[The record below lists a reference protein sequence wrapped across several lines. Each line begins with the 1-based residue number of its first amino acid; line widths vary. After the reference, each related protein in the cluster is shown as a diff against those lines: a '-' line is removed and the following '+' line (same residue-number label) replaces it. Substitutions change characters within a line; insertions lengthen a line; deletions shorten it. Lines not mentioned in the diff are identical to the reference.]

1 MKNNKILFSLI
12 TVIAITWLVAFIYE
26 PKLPEQVPSHW
37 NIHGE
42 VDGYM
47 SKPWGVY
54 LMPMISLFSSI
65 LLMLLP
71 KIAPKGFKLDQAK
84 KVYEII
90 VLVMALFYLGIMVL
104 SFEAGLNRAIDMN
117 QWVLVGMGA
126 LFIIIG
132 NYLSK
137 VPRNFF
143 LGIRTPWTLASDKV
157 WYKTHRM
164 GSWVFVIAGV
174 FAVVGGLLKWPFSW
188 MIIAVIAAALLP
200 VIYSLVIYKQIE
212 GFDESADDE

>member
-1 MKNNKILFSLI
+1 MKTNKITISLI
-12 TVIAITWLVAFIYE
+12 IVIAITWLVAFIYE
-26 PKLPEQVPSHW
+26 PRLPEQVPSHW

-54 LMPMISLFSSI
+54 FLPLISVFTSI
-65 LLMLLP
+65 LLLLLP

-84 KVYEII
+84 KAYEII
-90 VLVMALFYLGIMVL
+90 VLVMAIFFLGIMVL
-104 SFEAGLNRAIDMN
+104 SFEAGLNRSIDMN
-117 QWVLVGMGA
+117 QWVLVGIGA
-126 LFIIIG
+126 LFLIIG
-132 NYLSK
+132 NYLTK

-164 GSWVFVIAGV
+164 GSWTFVIAGL
-174 FAVVGGLLKWPFSW
+174 FSVVGGLLKWPFSW
-188 MIIAVIAAALLP
+188 MIIAIIAAALIP
-200 VIYSLVIYKQIE
+200 VIYSLVVYKQIE
-212 GFDESADDE
+212 GFDENNE

>member
-12 TVIAITWLVAFIYE
+12 TVVAITWLVAFVYE
-26 PKLPEQVPSHW
+26 PKLPEKIPSHW

-47 SKPWGVY
+47 NKPWGVY

-65 LLMLLP
+65 LLLLLP

-84 KVYEII
+84 KAYEII

-104 SFEAGLNRAIDMN
+104 SFEAGMNREIDMN
-117 QWVLVGMGA
+117 QWVFVGMGA

-164 GSWVFVIAGV
+164 GSWVFVIAGLLTV
-174 FAVVGGLLKWPFSW
+174 LGGFLKWPFSF
-188 MIIAVIAAALLP
+188 MISAVIAAGLVP
-200 VIYSLVIYKQIE
+200 VIYSLIIYKQIE
-212 GFDESADDE
+212 GFDENSDAD